1 MRRLIITSVAIAAGF
16 LLNSAA
22 RSQQRAQQSASSSA
36 KPASSA
42 PFDPHDLSGMWDFFN
57 RGVTGQGIYASPG
70 KTPPPMTAWGK
81 ARYAEARPEYGP
93 KAAIAGNDPIT
104 QCVPTGIPRVMFY
117 PQPHEIVQT
126 PDRVFM
132 FFEREH
138 AFRQIWTDGRQHPT
152 DLEPTYMGDSIGWW
166 DGDTFVVDTVGFNE
180 NKNWIDFFGDPHSDQ
195 LHLIERYKRL
205 DHDTL
210 TMQLIVDD
218 PKAYTQTWVG
228 DTKIFKLLPPKEAY
242 MEELFCV
249 WSEENAFTN
258 RIRLK
263 SAGKAAQGQAAQSA
277 PASGGKAKQ

>member
-1 MRRLIITSVAIAAGF
+1 MRKIALFIVLAGVIVPYGPA
-16 LLNSAA
+16 S
-22 RSQQRAQQSASSSA
+22 RAQALPKSNAN
-36 KPASSA
+36 A

-57 RGVTGQGIYASPG
+57 RGVEGQGIYATIS
-70 KTPPPMTAWGK
+70 KTPPPMTEWGK

-117 PQPHEIVQT
+117 PQPHEIVQA

-138 AFRQIWTDGRQHPT
+138 AYRQIWTDGRQHPN

-195 LHLIERYKRL
+195 LHLIERYKRI

-210 TMQLIVDD
+210 TMQLTVDD

-228 DTKIFKLLPPKEAY
+228 DTKIFKLLPPNDSY

-249 WSEENAFTN
+249 WSEENSFTN
-258 RIRLK
+258 RIRMT
-263 SAGKAAQGQAAQSA
+263 SAGKAAQGQKTPSAA
-277 PASGGKAKQ
+277 PAASGAKTKK

>member
-1 MRRLIITSVAIAAGF
+1 MRKVTLSIGLAAAIVTFSPA
-16 LLNSAA
+16 S
-22 RSQQRAQQSASSSA
+22 RAQALPKSNSNAS
-36 KPASSA
+36 
-42 PFDPHDLSGMWDFFN
+42 FDSHDLSGMWDFFN
-57 RGVTGQGIYASPG
+57 RGVDGQGIYATIS
-70 KTPPPMTAWGK
+70 KTPPPLTEWGK

-117 PQPHEIVQT
+117 PQPHEIVQA

-138 AFRQIWTDGRQHPT
+138 AFRQIWTDGRQHPK
-152 DLEPTYMGDSIGWW
+152 DLDPTYMGDSIGWW

-195 LHLIERYKRL
+195 LHLIERYKRV

-218 PKAYTQTWVG
+218 PKACTQTWVG
-228 DTKIFKLLPPKEAY
+228 DTKIFKLLPPKDAY

-249 WSEENAFTN
+249 WSEENSFTN
-258 RIRLK
+258 RIRMT
-263 SAGKAAQGQAAQSA
+263 SAGKSAEGQKTQSA
-277 PASGGKAKQ
+277 APAAGDAKPKK